1 MHGFFVK
8 LYKEIWI
15 WYSFV
20 GRTSMKKLLLSIF
33 IFVFSMQFCL
43 AKEHV
48 LNFNGSKYTLLYS
61 AKNKD
66 FGGYINE
73 YFKPRETY
81 NTWSEMI
88 AVHHFPNAYS
98 PIDRIKDFKNYLG
111 SMNVPSALT
120 FDDKKNTA
128 MIDFI
133 MIADQHMP
141 IVMEFNIFKYEKSK
155 KCGSIAVQY
164 AKRYSATTSLQIEQ
178 IKADFEK
185 NRKRLIKQV
194 QKLNIPEVIDEDI
207 DKCISSVDLK
217 AETDAEIQKEK
228 EAIAAKEAAER
239 EAAEKAAAEK
249 ESSEQTAEL
258 SEKNADSKNKAVNE
272 IVANSKNDNSLKE
285 LSTFDKK
292 VEANEVKK
300 VEKIETKSD
309 EVETEIKPEIVS
321 ENVKLE
327 PQKVKEDPQNNEVKP
342 IAAPVPAVNKTIEE
356 PSKEVKKSKKNKK
369 IKEVSYEVSNSKN
382 KYIAEPR
389 TKKELKAEIKQYKL
403 KQKQQLRDA
412 KLKAKIDKKN
422 KDESDKLLKKQAKID
437 KKNKIKEEKLAKKQ
451 AKIDKKNQ
459 KKAEKMAKKPYEISN
474 TNNELISK
482 PRTKKDLKAQNKKLK
497 KEAKLR
503 AKRAKK
509 KLSE

>member
-1 MHGFFVK
+1 
-8 LYKEIWI
+8 
-15 WYSFV
+15 
-20 GRTSMKKLLLSIF
+20 MKKFLLSIF
-33 IFVFSMQFCL
+33 IFIFSMQFCL

-120 FDDKKNTA
+120 FNDKKNTA

-164 AKRYSATTSLQIEQ
+164 ARRYSATTTLQIEQ
-178 IKADFEK
+178 IKSDFEK
-185 NRKRLIKQV
+185 NRKKLLKNV

-207 DKCISSVDLK
+207 DKCISSVELK
-217 AETDAEIQKEK
+217 SITDEEIRKEN
-228 EAIAAKEAAER
+228 EALAAKEAAER
-239 EAAEKAAAEK
+239 EAAEKANAENEAVEKVAAEEK
-249 ESSEQTAEL
+249 QKVENDKNVIADEVLAVSNDKIVKDL
-258 SEKNADSKNKAVNE
+258 SEAD
-272 IVANSKNDNSLKE
+272 
-285 LSTFDKK
+285 
-292 VEANEVKK
+292 VEVKANEVKK
-300 VEKIETKSD
+300 IETNEVKSD
-309 EVETEIKPEIVS
+309 EVKKDIKTEIVS
-321 ENVKLE
+321 EKLNSE
-327 PQKVKEDPQNNEVKP
+327 PEKANEEPKKED
-342 IAAPVPAVNKTIEE
+342 IITAAAPVPVAEKTVKQS
-356 PSKEVKKSKKNKK
+356 SKEVKKSKKNKK

-389 TKKELKAEIKQYKL
+389 TKKELKAEIKQNKL
-403 KQKQQLRDA
+403 RQKQQLSDA
-412 KLKAKIDKKN
+412 KQKAKIDNKN
-422 KDESDKLLKKQAKID
+422 KKESDKLIKKQAKID
-437 KKNKIKEEKLAKKQ
+437 KKNKIKAEKQAKRQ
-451 AKIDKKNQ
+451 AKIDIKNK
-459 KKAEKMAKKPYEISN
+459 KKAEKMAKIPYEISN
-474 TNNELISK
+474 TNKEFAAK
-482 PRTKKDLKAQNKKLK
+482 PRTKKDLKLQNKKLK